1 MHGKECFFQTVIK
14 TGHFAS
20 VCKSS
25 KVHSLDENYS
35 SDDEKDL
42 DQDMH
47 LLQVTG
53 LELNGVNDGPVTGE
67 NDEWW
72 ESVQVND
79 HTLQCQLDTGAYDSV
94 LNANQLHQIAP
105 KATVK
110 PTIKTLVSY
119 SQHRITPV
127 GRVSLPVRYKGRA
140 VHVKIY
146 VVENQQKPILS
157 GKVSQALNLIQRVH
171 KLDTSLQELLKQHPE
186 LEHASGAMPVTLY
199 SR

>member
-1 MHGKECFFQTVIK
+1 MHGKECFLQTVNK

-25 KVHSLDENYS
+25 KVHSLNENYS
-35 SDDEKDL
+35 SDDEEDL

-79 HTLQCQLDTGAYDSV
+79 HTLQCQLDTGAYDNV

-127 GRVSLPVRYKGRA
+127 GRVSLPVRYKDRA
-140 VHVKIY
+140 VHAV
-146 VVENQQKPILS
+146 
-157 GKVSQALNLIQRVH
+157 
-171 KLDTSLQELLKQHPE
+171 
-186 LEHASGAMPVTLY
+186 
-199 SR
+199 

>member
-1 MHGKECFFQTVIK
+1 MHGKECFLQTVNK

-25 KVHSLDENYS
+25 KVHSLNENYS
-35 SDDEKDL
+35 SDDEEDL

-79 HTLQCQLDTGAYDSV
+79 HTLQCQLDTGAYDNV

-140 VHVKIY
+140 VHAC
-146 VVENQQKPILS
+146 ENLCRRESTEANTLRQGESSPQ
-157 GKVSQALNLIQRVH
+157 LNSTCAQTGH
-171 KLDTSLQELLKQHPE
+171 KSTRAP
-186 LEHASGAMPVTLY
+186 
-199 SR
+199 